1 MAAFQYE
8 AVDAGGRTATGKL
21 DASSR
26 ADAVRLLSRRGLQAR
41 VVSALAAETA
51 KTSVKE
57 KTARSKSQTAASDAG
72 IPVTLKVAQVIHFT
86 EELGDLLYAGLQ
98 LEQALHSMEGRSSP
112 QLRVLAI
119 YLREQVRDGVPFSS
133 ALQQASPS
141 FGDLYCSLVAAGE
154 ASGSLTSILKRQ
166 ARYLNAMESVRAK
179 VSAALIYPAF
189 IVVAGMMLALMFSTY
204 LLPKLTTLIKSTGG
218 KIPPL
223 ASFLLAMNGFLKS
236 YWWILL
242 GLLFALIV
250 ALKTWLKNPVI
261 LKQWH
266 KLQLDLPI
274 LGPLWRTRF
283 EVQFLETL
291 GNLLQNGL
299 PLNRALELMR
309 RITPNLHLKEGLAK
323 VEAMVADGGSLSR
336 SLEKTGIARPLVIDM
351 IRVGEQTGEM
361 AAALEK
367 AGERFDRELTRT
379 MERVT
384 AMIQPVI
391 IVVMAILVGTM
402 AWMMIS
408 VIYGTLENM
417 RKH

>member
-1 MAAFQYE
+1 MAVFQYE
-8 AVDAGGRTATGKL
+8 AIDAGGRTATGKL

-26 ADAVRLLSRRGLQAR
+26 AEAVRLLSRRGLQAN
-41 VVSALAAETA
+41 VVSALDESA
-51 KTSVKE
+51 KAVVK
-57 KTARSKSQTAASDAG
+57 TKSSQGKAQAASNEAG
-72 IPVTLKVAQVIHFT
+72 IPVTLKVSQVIHFT
-86 EELGDLLYAGLQ
+86 EELSDLLHAGLQ

-112 QLRVLAI
+112 LMRVLAI

-133 ALQQASPS
+133 ALQHASPS
-141 FGDLYCSLVAAGE
+141 FGELYCSLVAAGE

-179 VSAALIYPAF
+179 VSSALIYPSF
-189 IVVAGMMLALMFSTY
+189 IVVAGIMLALMFSTY

-223 ASFLLAMNGFLKS
+223 ATFLLGMNGFLKS

-242 GLLFALIV
+242 GLIFALIV
-250 ALKTWLKNPVI
+250 GIKTWLKNPVV

-266 KLQLDLPI
+266 KIQLDLPV

-309 RITPNLHLKEGLAK
+309 RITPNLHLKEGLSR

-361 AAALEK
+361 AEALSK
-367 AGERFDRELTRT
+367 AGERFDRELTRV

-391 IVVMAILVGTM
+391 IVIMAILVGTM

>member
-8 AVDAGGRTATGKL
+8 AIDGGGRTATGQL

-26 ADAVRLLSRRGLQAR
+26 AEAVRLLSRRGLQPR
-41 VVSALAAETA
+41 VVSAVDEKARTVVKGKAAQ
-51 KTSVKE
+51 
-57 KTARSKSQTAASDAG
+57 SKAQIASTEAG

-86 EELGDLLYAGLQ
+86 EELSDLLHAGLQ

-112 QLRVLAI
+112 IMRVLAI

-166 ARYLNAMESVRAK
+166 SRYLNAMESVRAK
-179 VSAALIYPAF
+179 VSAALIYPSF
-189 IVVAGMMLALMFSTY
+189 IVVAGIMLAIMFSTY
-204 LLPKLTTLIKSTGG
+204 LLPKLTTLIQSTGG

-242 GLLFALIV
+242 GLLFATIV
-250 ALKTWLKNPVI
+250 GVKAWLKDPVV

-266 KLQLDLPI
+266 KIQLDLPI

-291 GNLLQNGL
+291 GNLLHNGL

-309 RITPNLHLKEGLAK
+309 RITPNLHLKEGLSR

-361 AAALEK
+361 AEALGK
-367 AGERFDRELTRT
+367 AGERFDRELTRV

-391 IVVMAILVGTM
+391 IVVMAVLVGTM